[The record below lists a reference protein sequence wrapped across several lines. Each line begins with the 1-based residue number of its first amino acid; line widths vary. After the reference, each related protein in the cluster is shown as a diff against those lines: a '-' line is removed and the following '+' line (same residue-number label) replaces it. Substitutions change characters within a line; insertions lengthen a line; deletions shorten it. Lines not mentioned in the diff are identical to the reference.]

1 MELNKYIKIA
11 SKNMLLEQ
19 GFDDRLK
26 AAGGFSDE
34 EMDDITSRDIGAPFP
49 DPEPYRETAADKLI
63 KQTIKPLYRNMS
75 NDEMDSFSKQMIEY
89 FLDNSIAAQ
98 AAAKIWFGK
107 KEL

>member
-1 MELNKYIKIA
+1 
-11 SKNMLLEQ
+11 
-19 GFDDRLK
+19 
-26 AAGGFSDE
+26 
-34 EMDDITSRDIGAPFP
+34 MDDAEFEKNITSRDIEQPFP

-75 NDEMDSFSKQMIEY
+75 NDEMDSFSKQMVEY
-89 FLDNSIAAQ
+89 FLDNSIEAQ